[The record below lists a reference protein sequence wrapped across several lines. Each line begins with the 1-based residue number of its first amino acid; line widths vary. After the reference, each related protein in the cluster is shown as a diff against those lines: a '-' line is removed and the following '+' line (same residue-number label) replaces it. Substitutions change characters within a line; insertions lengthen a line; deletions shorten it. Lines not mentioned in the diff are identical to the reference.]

1 VVLFAGNCVGNAVSG
16 AVGDADEPVG
26 EADGTAVDVDITC
39 EAVGALVGVDV
50 KSVDK
55 PGIPLRIF
63 DEIPIFFAV
72 GCISSGAMSNGAVS
86 CVDYGSITMI

>member
-1 VVLFAGNCVGNAVSG
+1 MVLFFGNFVGNAVSG

-26 EADGTAVDVDITC
+26 EADGTAVDITD
-39 EAVGALVGVDV
+39 EAVGALVDVDV
-50 KSVDK
+50 TSAAK

-63 DEIPIFFAV
+63 DEIPIFCAV

-86 CVDYGSITMI
+86 CVDDGAITLI